1 MLKRTAVEF
10 KEDNLT
16 DWAAALTYYAV
27 LALFPALL
35 ALVALVGIFGQ
46 YPQTTNALID
56 VARQVSGGNSAL
68 GGLQNTINGVVQN
81 KGGAGALLGLGLAGA
96 LWSASGYIGAFMRAS
111 NAIYEVGE
119 GRPFWK
125 LRPLQVVVT
134 LVMVLLV
141 ALVLIALVVSG
152 PLAEA
157 LGSKLGL
164 GSAGVTAYQIAKWP
178 IMAAVVLA
186 MLALLYYVAP
196 NARLPR
202 IQWLSPGAVVALLIW
217 VVASAAFGFYVANF
231 GSYNKTYGTLGGA
244 ISLLVWLWISNLAVL
259 FGQELNAEIERGR
272 ELTAGLPAERDLQLE
287 PREPPRTSRPR
298 ASRSRATAASAT
310 RARAWPPRRADSARR
325 GARSARAARG
335 ALLARVAERLV
346 AEAQA
351 AAGAPAAL
359 YVADLDGR
367 SLRRVAGDARAPRTA
382 RDRAARRPRD
392 PGGAGRRAGAGDP
405 RGPPCC
411 R

>member
-1 MLKRTAVEF
+1 MRTDTETEPRDIPGTGRWAILKRTYVEF
-10 KEDNLT
+10 KDDNLA
-16 DWAAALTYYAV
+16 DWAASLTYYAV

-68 GGLQNTINGVVQN
+68 TGLQSTIDGIVRN

-96 LWSASGYIGAFMRAS
+96 VWSASGYIGAFMRAS
-111 NAIYEVGE
+111 NAIYEVQE

-125 LRPLQVVVT
+125 LRPLQVAVT

-152 PLAEA
+152 PLADA

-186 MLALLYYVAP
+186 MLAVLYYLAP

-217 VVASAAFGFYVANF
+217 IVASAAFGFYVANF

-287 PREPPRTSRPR
+287 HRDPPK
-298 ASRSRATAASAT
+298 
-310 RARAWPPRRADSARR
+310 D
-325 GARSARAARG
+325 
-335 ALLARVAERLV
+335 L
-346 AEAQA
+346 EAQGVEVSREA
-351 AAGAPAAL
+351 
-359 YVADLDGR
+359 R
-367 SLRRVAGDARAPRTA
+367 FRRESERTA
-382 RDRAARRPRD
+382 SPA
-392 PGGAGRRAGAGDP
+392 GG
-405 RGPPCC
+405 
-411 R
+411 

>member
-1 MLKRTAVEF
+1 MPGVCPLVGRERPEVMRTDDTTDPSDIPGTGRWAILKRTYVEF
-10 KEDNLT
+10 KDDNLT
-16 DWAAALTYYAV
+16 DWAASLTYYAV

-46 YPQTTNALID
+46 YPQTTDALID

-68 GGLQNTINGVVQN
+68 GGLQDTINGVVQN

-96 LWSASGYIGAFMRAS
+96 VWSASGYIGAFMRAS
-111 NAIYEVGE
+111 NAIYEVDE

-125 LRPLQVVVT
+125 LRPLQVAVT

-141 ALVLIALVVSG
+141 ALVLVALVVSG
-152 PLAEA
+152 PLADA

-186 MLALLYYVAP
+186 MLAVLYYVAP

-202 IQWLSPGAVVALLIW
+202 IQWLSPGAVAALVIW

-287 PREPPRTSRPR
+287 PREPPK
-298 ASRSRATAASAT
+298 
-310 RARAWPPRRADSARR
+310 D
-325 GARSARAARG
+325 
-335 ALLARVAERLV
+335 L
-346 AEAQA
+346 EAQGVEVSREA
-351 AAGAPAAL
+351 RFRHESESTSAPAS
-359 YVADLDGR
+359 G
-367 SLRRVAGDARAPRTA
+367 
-382 RDRAARRPRD
+382 
-392 PGGAGRRAGAGDP
+392 
-405 RGPPCC
+405 
-411 R
+411 

>member
-1 MLKRTAVEF
+1 MRTDSEIDPSDIPGTGWRAVLKRTAFEF

-68 GGLQNTINGVVQN
+68 TGLQNTINGIVRN
-81 KGGAGALLGLGLAGA
+81 KGGAGALLTLGLAGA
-96 LWSASGYIGAFMRAS
+96 VWSASGYIGAFMRAS
-111 NAIYEVGE
+111 NAIYEVDE

-141 ALVLIALVVSG
+141 ALLLIALVISG
-152 PLAEA
+152 PLAKA
-157 LGSKLGL
+157 LGSKIGL
-164 GSAGVTAYQIAKWP
+164 GSAAVTVYQIAKWP
-178 IMAAVVLA
+178 IMAGVVLVI
-186 MLALLYYVAP
+186 LALLYYVAP

-202 IQWLSPGAVVALLIW
+202 IQWLSPGAVLALVIW
-217 VVASAAFGFYVANF
+217 IVASAAFGFYVANF

-244 ISLLVWLWISNLAVL
+244 ISLLVWLWITNLAIL

-287 PREPPRTSRPR
+287 PRDAPKDLEAKGVEASQAGRFRHEGEGVPPRT
-298 ASRSRATAASAT
+298 
-310 RARAWPPRRADSARR
+310 R
-325 GARSARAARG
+325 G
-335 ALLARVAERLV
+335 
-346 AEAQA
+346 
-351 AAGAPAAL
+351 
-359 YVADLDGR
+359 
-367 SLRRVAGDARAPRTA
+367 
-382 RDRAARRPRD
+382 
-392 PGGAGRRAGAGDP
+392 
-405 RGPPCC
+405 
-411 R
+411 